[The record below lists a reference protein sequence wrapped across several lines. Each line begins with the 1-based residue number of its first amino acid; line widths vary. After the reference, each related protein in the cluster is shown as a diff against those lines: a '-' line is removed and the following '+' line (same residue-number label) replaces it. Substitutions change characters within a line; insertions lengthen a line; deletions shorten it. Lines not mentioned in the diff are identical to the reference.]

1 MKYLTLIAAT
11 FISLNVIAAEELDIL
26 ANSDLLTEDIMT
38 GSRGGEY
45 ELKLD
50 NIHASSD
57 MYGDVAGNGA
67 YNNTTG
73 DNIIDAGSLSNSS
86 GVFNIV
92 QNTGNNVLI
101 QNATVVNLTLK

>member
-1 MKYLTLIAAT
+1 MKYLTLIAITLA
-11 FISLNVIAAEELDIL
+11 SYGVIADELDIL
-26 ANSDLLTEDIMT
+26 ANSETLSENMMNQ
-38 GSRGGEY
+38 SRGGQY
-45 ELKLD
+45 ELKID
-50 NIHASSD
+50 NFQASSD

-73 DNIIDAGSLSNSS
+73 DNVIDANSFSDAS
-86 GVFNIV
+86 GVLNVV

>member
-1 MKYLTLIAAT
+1 MRYLTLIAVAL
-11 FISLNVIAAEELDIL
+11 FSSGGVADELDIL
-26 ANSDLLTEDIMT
+26 ANSEILSEDMMT
-38 GSRGGEY
+38 QSRGGQY
-45 ELKLD
+45 ELKID

-73 DNIIDAGSLSNSS
+73 DNIIDSGSFSNAS
-86 GVFNIV
+86 GVLNVV
-92 QNTGNNVLI
+92 QNSGNNVLI

>member
-1 MKYLTLIAAT
+1 MKYLTLIAVA
-11 FISLNVIAAEELDIL
+11 FVSYGAVADELDIL
-26 ANSDLLTEDIMT
+26 ANSETLTEDLMNQ
-38 GSRGGEY
+38 SRGGNY
-45 ELKLD
+45 EL
-50 NIHASSD
+50 NIENFQAESD

-73 DNIIDAGSLSNSS
+73 GNYINAGSFSDSS
-86 GVFNIV
+86 GVINVI

>member
-1 MKYLTLIAAT
+1 MKYLTLIAVAL
-11 FISLNVIAAEELDIL
+11 ISSGVVADELDIL
-26 ANSDLLTEDIMT
+26 ANSDALSDDMMT
-38 GSRGGEY
+38 QSRGGQY
-45 ELKLD
+45 ELKID
-50 NIHASSD
+50 NIQANSD

-73 DNIIDAGSLSNSS
+73 DNIIDAGSFSNAS
-86 GVFNIV
+86 GVLNVV